1 MDFIGPQSAQK
12 VKNVNGIDMKLVSVE
27 TVTETSL
34 FTMKCIQK
42 GIFFSFLNPWQKFP
56 RNRKY
61 SVLYA
66 VDFDQNGELFV
77 YILYDPQLLIDELKR
92 TTPLRDT

>member
-12 VKNVNGIDMKLVSVE
+12 VKNVNGIDMKRVSVE

-42 GIFFSFLNPWQKFP
+42 GHFFLIFKLTSK
-56 RNRKY
+56 
-61 SVLYA
+61 
-66 VDFDQNGELFV
+66 
-77 YILYDPQLLIDELKR
+77 
-92 TTPLRDT
+92 